1 MPSQI
6 STVTAP
12 VTTRYTSLATVKTEL
27 VVSGSS
33 DDDFLTTL
41 IDEASERISA
51 MMNRPL
57 YRAQYKET
65 LAGSG
70 TRRQTL
76 SRLPVVS
83 VDVVTLDG
91 SAQTLSEFTI
101 EDGEAG
107 FIYHEAGFSKSS
119 DPTDWAITYTAGYFC
134 PADDQSGTTLSAAA
148 SDDSFNDSASGF
160 PLTLRDGDVING
172 ETNWTDT
179 ANEGRHVV
187 SGTPTA
193 AKIITTSALVDEAE
207 GSTRTLL
214 LRNLPGPIER
224 ACIELVKSAYT
235 RRDRD
240 QTVASLKVGDFTITW
255 GPAVLEQTQRELSR
269 WVMY

>member
-1 MPSQI
+1 M
-6 STVTAP
+6 
-12 VTTRYTSLATVKTEL
+12 
-27 VVSGSS
+27 SGSS
-33 DDDFLTTL
+33 DDAFLLTL
-41 IDEASERISA
+41 IDEASERITS
-51 MMNRPL
+51 MVHRPL
-57 YRAQYKET
+57 YRAQYTE
-65 LAGSG
+65 LLPGSNS
-70 TRRQTL
+70 RRLSL

-83 VDVVTLDG
+83 VDAVSYDG
-91 SAQTLSEFTI
+91 TATSNLSDVSI

-107 FIYHEAGFSKSS
+107 FVDYLSGWGRAASPIIWSV
-119 DPTDWAITYTAGYFC
+119 TYTAGYFC

-148 SDDSFNDSASGF
+148 SDDSFNDSGSGF
-160 PLTLRDGDVING
+160 PLTLRAGDVVSG
-172 ETNWTDT
+172 ETDWTDT

-187 SGTPTA
+187 TSTPTA
-193 AKIITTSALVDEAE
+193 AKIITTSTLVDEAE

-240 QTVASLKVGDFTITW
+240 QTVSSLKVGDFTINW
-255 GPAVLEQTQRELSR
+255 GPAVLVQTQHELSR